1 MPVVKKTVALHP
13 IMDGYIRKMWAI
25 LIEEGYDASY
35 STAITYM
42 LLCQILTVTEQGI
55 PKKIRDDLNSF
66 LEDEDSIQE
75 LNIED
80 FGQKIDELVEKR
92 NRSKG
97 LK

>member
-35 STAITYM
+35 STAINYM

-80 FGQKIDELVEKR
+80 FGQKVDELVEKR